1 MRKIPA
7 IISIFLAAAT
17 LFSCSYDSSEIE
29 NGITDLENRVA
40 ALEQKAD
47 YLESQLKAV
56 SEFVSGNFI
65 SRVGTDEKGNFV
77 ITYQDRNGEKKT
89 VTLAKASDLDKSPMI
104 GTAEYEGV
112 LYWRQTKD
120 NGATWEWITDK
131 DGDKMPVSGPAPV
144 VGIDKD
150 GYWTFNGEST
160 GVLAK
165 DMTGNIFKNIA
176 ADSESGLVVFSLTDG
191 SSFSVRYNESLAIA
205 FTTPSFLAVESYSA
219 PVEVGYKVSGTMAK
233 DAVVDYLTAY
243 NVKVKVNESLK
254 TISVT
259 MEEGAEEGNVVIMA
273 TAGDDIVYKPLFF
286 SYGKTVIDFE
296 NYIKDNEL
304 ITPLG
309 EPVINLGGDMTPFTV
324 RISHNID
331 VEASVAQENA
341 SWLKAVNTKA
351 LQTSEFNFV
360 AEYFESKTNTPREG
374 RIILKNSLY
383 EVSTSIIVK
392 QSPIVKGGGGGGDDP
407 SEDKGISDVGTF
419 MEFVRSVNAGAS
431 TTRWENAD
439 GEVCLL
445 ADIDLTGIDWT
456 PIGNAAGE
464 GSGIPAYSFA
474 NAFKGKFNGKG
485 HSITGI
491 NWTCDM
497 SKNNVYGLFG
507 AADGATISN
516 LVVGAAGDAIT
527 LTGSPDVT
535 PSVAGIVGY
544 AENVTISNV
553 TNNVSIIL
561 EGECPQAM
569 PTSLAGIIGSGSD
582 VTVGGKTKEE
592 AVKNNGDILVKS
604 KVANAQA
611 GGTGLQV
618 AGIMSYVKN
627 GKESLFINCTNNGH
641 LTGPNGRS
649 GGILASIQGTE
660 KAGNKVT
667 ISKCV
672 NAGLIEDNYLDYD
685 GYTNAKRIGGII
697 GGSEAADVTVE
708 SCVNSGNIFSHT
720 GCRAGGF
727 VGHFKG
733 GIITGCSN
741 TGIILSHITPQAED
755 HSGGDGPGWAAGY
768 CNIKISG
775 CTRGG
780 KVGEWA
786 DFKSNP
792 EGAPDATIYN
802 AYGYQNSKYFNAS
815 DNQ

>member
-1 MRKIPA
+1 M
-7 IISIFLAAAT
+7 FLTAAA

-29 NGITDLENRVA
+29 SGITDLEKRVT

-47 YLESQLKAV
+47 NLGSQLKAV
-56 SEFVSGNFI
+56 SDFVSGNFI
-65 SRVGTDEKGNFV
+65 SRLGTDDKGNYV
-77 ITYQDRNGEKKT
+77 ITYQDKNGEKKT

-104 GTAEYEGV
+104 GTAESDGV
-112 LYWRQTKD
+112 LCWRLTKD
-120 NGATWEWITDK
+120 NGATWEWILGK
-131 DGDKMPVSGPAPV
+131 DGQKMPVSGPEPSI
-144 VGIDKD
+144 GIDKD
-150 GYWTFNGEST
+150 GYWTVNGENT

-165 DMTGNIFKNIA
+165 DMTDSIFKSIV
-176 ADSESGLVVFSLTDG
+176 ADSESGLVVFTLTDG
-191 SSFSVRYNESLAIA
+191 SVFSVRYNEALAIF
-205 FTTPSFLAVESYSA
+205 FTTPSFLAVESYGA
-219 PVEVGYKVSGTMAK
+219 PVTVGYKLSGTMAK
-233 DAVVDYLTAY
+233 EAVVDYLTAY
-243 NVKVKVNESLK
+243 NVDVKVNESLK

-259 MEEGAEEGNVVIMA
+259 LDEGAEEGNVVI
-273 TAGDDIVYKPLFF
+273 TACSGDEIVYKPLFF
-286 SYGKTVIDFE
+286 SYGKTVIEFE

-304 ITPLG
+304 ITPMG
-309 EPVINLGGDMTPFTV
+309 EPVINLNGEMTPFTV

-331 VEASVAQENA
+331 VEASVAKENA
-341 SWLKAVNTKA
+341 SWLKAVVTKA
-351 LQTSEFNFV
+351 LRTSEFNFV

-383 EVSTSIIVK
+383 DVSTSILVK
-392 QSPIVKGGGGGGDDP
+392 QNPVVKGGGGGSDDP
-407 SEDKGISDVGTF
+407 SEDKGIADVSAF
-419 MEFVRSVNAGAS
+419 MEFIRSVNAGAS

-445 ADIDLTGIDWT
+445 ADIDLTGIEWT
-456 PIGNAAGE
+456 PIGNASGE
-464 GSGIPAYSFA
+464 GSGTPAYSFV
-474 NAFKGKFNGKG
+474 NAFRGKFNGKG
-485 HSITGI
+485 HSVTGI

-507 AADGATISN
+507 AADGATIRN

-527 LTGSPDVT
+527 LTGTPEVT
-535 PSVAGIVGY
+535 PSVAGVVGY
-544 AENVTISNV
+544 AEGVTISNV

-582 VTVGGKTKEE
+582 VTVGGKTKDE

-618 AGIMSYVKN
+618 AGIMAYVKN
-627 GKESLFINCTNNGH
+627 GKESSFINCTNNGH

-649 GGILASIQGTE
+649 GGIISSITGSE

-672 NAGLIEDNYLDYD
+672 NAGLIEDNYLDHE
-685 GYTNAKRIGGII
+685 GYTNAKRMGGII

-720 GCRAGGF
+720 GCRSGGF

-755 HSGGDGPGWAAGY
+755 HTGGDGPGWAAGY
-768 CNIKISG
+768 CNIKITG

-792 EGAPDATIYN
+792 ESAPDATVYN
-802 AYGYQNSKYFNAS
+802 AYGYQNSKYFSAS

>member
-1 MRKIPA
+1 M
-7 IISIFLAAAT
+7 FLTAAA

-29 NGITDLENRVA
+29 SGITDLEKRVT

-47 YLESQLKAV
+47 NLGSQLKAV
-56 SEFVSGNFI
+56 SDFVSGNFI
-65 SRVGTDEKGNFV
+65 SRLGTDDKGNYV
-77 ITYQDRNGEKKT
+77 ITYQDKNGEKKT

-104 GTAEYEGV
+104 GTAESDGV
-112 LYWRQTKD
+112 LCWRLTKD
-120 NGATWEWITDK
+120 NGATWEWILGK
-131 DGDKMPVSGPAPV
+131 DGQKMPVSGPEPSI
-144 VGIDKD
+144 GIDKD
-150 GYWTFNGEST
+150 GYWTVNGENT

-165 DMTGNIFKNIA
+165 DMTDSIFKSIV
-176 ADSESGLVVFSLTDG
+176 ADSESGLVVFTLTDG
-191 SSFSVRYNESLAIA
+191 SVFSVRYNEALAIF
-205 FTTPSFLAVESYSA
+205 FTTPSFLAVESYGA
-219 PVEVGYKVSGTMAK
+219 PVTVGYKLSGTMAK
-233 DAVVDYLTAY
+233 EAVVDYLTAY
-243 NVKVKVNESLK
+243 NVDVKVNESLK

-259 MEEGAEEGNVVIMA
+259 LDEGAEEGNVVI
-273 TAGDDIVYKPLFF
+273 TACSGDEIVYKPLFF
-286 SYGKTVIDFE
+286 SYGKTVIEFE

-304 ITPLG
+304 ITPMG
-309 EPVINLGGDMTPFTV
+309 EPVINLNGEMTPFTV

-331 VEASVAQENA
+331 VEASVAKENA
-341 SWLKAVNTKA
+341 SWLKAVVTKA
-351 LQTSEFNFV
+351 LRTSEFNFV

-383 EVSTSIIVK
+383 DVSTSILVK
-392 QSPIVKGGGGGGDDP
+392 QNPVVKGGGGGSDDP
-407 SEDKGISDVGTF
+407 SEDKGIADVSAF
-419 MEFVRSVNAGAS
+419 MEFIRSVNAGAS

-445 ADIDLTGIDWT
+445 ADIDLTGIEWT
-456 PIGNAAGE
+456 PIGNASGE
-464 GSGIPAYSFA
+464 GSGTPAYSFV
-474 NAFKGKFNGKG
+474 NAFRGKFNGKG
-485 HSITGI
+485 HSVTGI

-507 AADGATISN
+507 AADGATIRN

-527 LTGSPDVT
+527 LTGIPEVT
-535 PSVAGIVGY
+535 PSVAGVVGY
-544 AENVTISNV
+544 AEGVTISNV

-582 VTVGGKTKEE
+582 VTVGGKTKDE

-618 AGIMSYVKN
+618 AGIMAYVKN
-627 GKESLFINCTNNGH
+627 GKESSFINCTNNGH

-649 GGILASIQGTE
+649 GGIISSITGSE

-672 NAGLIEDNYLDYD
+672 NAGLIEDNYLDHE
-685 GYTNAKRIGGII
+685 GYTNAKRMGGII

-720 GCRAGGF
+720 GCRSGGF

-755 HSGGDGPGWAAGY
+755 HTGGDGPGWAAGY
-768 CNIKISG
+768 CNIKITG

-792 EGAPDATIYN
+792 ESAPDATVYN
-802 AYGYQNSKYFNAS
+802 AYGYQNSKYFSAS

>member
-1 MRKIPA
+1 M
-7 IISIFLAAAT
+7 FLTAAA

-29 NGITDLENRVA
+29 SGITDLENRVT

-47 YLESQLKAV
+47 NLGSQLKAV
-56 SEFVSGNFI
+56 SDFVSGNFI
-65 SRVGTDEKGNFV
+65 SRLGTDEKGNYV
-77 ITYQDRNGEKKT
+77 ITYQDKNGEKKT

-104 GTAEYEGV
+104 GTAESDGV
-112 LYWRQTKD
+112 LCWRLTKD
-120 NGATWEWITDK
+120 NGATWEWILGK
-131 DGDKMPVSGPAPV
+131 DGQKMPVSGPEPSI
-144 VGIDKD
+144 GIDKD
-150 GYWTFNGEST
+150 GYWTVNGENT

-165 DMTGNIFKNIA
+165 DMTDSIFKSIV
-176 ADSESGLVVFSLTDG
+176 ADSESGLVVFTLTDG
-191 SSFSVRYNESLAIA
+191 SVFSVRYNEALAIS
-205 FTTPSFLAVESYSA
+205 FTTPSFLAVESYGA
-219 PVEVGYKVSGTMAK
+219 PVTVGYKLSGTMAK
-233 DAVVDYLTAY
+233 EAVVDYLTAY
-243 NVKVKVNESLK
+243 NVDVKVNESLK

-259 MEEGAEEGNVVIMA
+259 LDEGAEEGNVVI
-273 TAGDDIVYKPLFF
+273 TACYGDEIVYKPLFF
-286 SYGKTVIDFE
+286 SYGKTVIEFE

-304 ITPLG
+304 ITPMG
-309 EPVINLGGDMTPFTV
+309 EPVINLNGEMTPFTV

-331 VEASVAQENA
+331 VEASVAKENA
-341 SWLKAVNTKA
+341 SWLKAVVTKA
-351 LQTSEFNFV
+351 LRTSEFNFV

-383 EVSTSIIVK
+383 DVSTSILVK
-392 QSPIVKGGGGGGDDP
+392 QNPVVKGGGGGPDDP
-407 SEDKGISDVGTF
+407 SEDKGIADVSAF
-419 MEFVRSVNAGAS
+419 MEFIRSVNAGAS

-445 ADIDLTGIDWT
+445 ADIDLTGIEWT
-456 PIGNAAGE
+456 PIGNASGE
-464 GSGIPAYSFA
+464 GSGTPAYSFV
-474 NAFKGKFNGKG
+474 NAFRGRFNGKG
-485 HSITGI
+485 HSVTGI

-507 AADGATISN
+507 AADGATIRN

-527 LTGSPDVT
+527 LTGTPEVT
-535 PSVAGIVGY
+535 PSVAGVVGY
-544 AENVTISNV
+544 AEGVTISNV

-582 VTVGGKTKEE
+582 VTVGGKTKDE

-618 AGIMSYVKN
+618 AGIMAYVKN
-627 GKESLFINCTNNGH
+627 GKESSFINCTNNGH

-649 GGILASIQGTE
+649 GGIISSITGSE

-672 NAGLIEDNYLDYD
+672 NAGLIEDNYLDHE
-685 GYTNAKRIGGII
+685 GYTNAKRMGGII

-720 GCRAGGF
+720 GCRSGGF

-755 HSGGDGPGWAAGY
+755 HTGGDGPGWAAGY
-768 CNIKISG
+768 CNIKITG

-792 EGAPDATIYN
+792 ESAPDATVYN
-802 AYGYQNSKYFNAS
+802 AYGYQNSKYFSAS